1 MNRKTLFTALL
12 LLLGRNVCSAG
23 EPGPTIRF
31 AEIPAGWFYMGSG
44 GPGADYDETPIH
56 KVVISRPFRMS
67 VTEITNAQYEAFDPS
82 HRALRGKQG
91 FSSGDNEAVIF
102 VDWHQADAFCR
113 WLSEKEGRTYRLP
126 TEAEWEYACR
136 AGSCMHYSFGDRLPK
151 AALKN
156 QEEHHSFIPVD
167 LTVAQS
173 APNAFGLYDMHGN
186 VEEWC
191 YDWYGPYFRGD
202 QTDPVGY
209 ADGFYKVTRGGSHST
224 PVEYL
229 RSANRMAMIPE
240 DKHFLTGFRIIEA
253 PYPATKPVPA
263 STAAEPVAQHVAHW
277 ADMNDQPRYYTP
289 IEYVIPPQIS
299 TAPMYPHNHCPA
311 VTWCRNGD
319 LLAVWFSTIS
329 EFGREM
335 AIWHS
340 RLRCGAD
347 SWDEASLLCKVPDRN
362 MTGSSLRCDPD
373 SGRIYL
379 LNGVE
384 AGGWWRNLALLAQ
397 TSDDNGATWS
407 RPQIVSPEHTPGH
420 QVIAGMIRSS
430 EGWLIN
436 ACDGGPDN
444 NEGSVIQIS
453 RDDGRSWTSPCGE
466 KPEEFEAGRTGG
478 MIAGIHACVVQL
490 RDGSLMAFGRGNDV
504 ADAKG
509 RRRMTRSISGDMGKT
524 WRYEA
529 SPFPPISGG
538 QRCTMIRLKE
548 GPIVLV
554 SFTHHPLRPPKD
566 KDRMRLGGKIKSG
579 MFAAV
584 SYDEGKTW
592 PVRKLITDGQYRFM
606 DGGAWTGFFETDA
619 DRAEPR
625 GYLTMTQSPDGII
638 HLLSSKNHYRFN
650 LKWLE
655 QND

>member
-240 DKHFLTGFRIIEA
+240 DKHFLT
-253 PYPATKPVPA
+253 
-263 STAAEPVAQHVAHW
+263 
-277 ADMNDQPRYYTP
+277 
-289 IEYVIPPQIS
+289 
-299 TAPMYPHNHCPA
+299 
-311 VTWCRNGD
+311 
-319 LLAVWFSTIS
+319 
-329 EFGREM
+329 
-335 AIWHS
+335 
-340 RLRCGAD
+340 
-347 SWDEASLLCKVPDRN
+347 
-362 MTGSSLRCDPD
+362 
-373 SGRIYL
+373 
-379 LNGVE
+379 
-384 AGGWWRNLALLAQ
+384 
-397 TSDDNGATWS
+397 
-407 RPQIVSPEHTPGH
+407 
-420 QVIAGMIRSS
+420 
-430 EGWLIN
+430 
-436 ACDGGPDN
+436 
-444 NEGSVIQIS
+444 
-453 RDDGRSWTSPCGE
+453 
-466 KPEEFEAGRTGG
+466 
-478 MIAGIHACVVQL
+478 
-490 RDGSLMAFGRGNDV
+490 
-504 ADAKG
+504 
-509 RRRMTRSISGDMGKT
+509 
-524 WRYEA
+524 
-529 SPFPPISGG
+529 
-538 QRCTMIRLKE
+538 
-548 GPIVLV
+548 
-554 SFTHHPLRPPKD
+554 
-566 KDRMRLGGKIKSG
+566 
-579 MFAAV
+579 
-584 SYDEGKTW
+584 
-592 PVRKLITDGQYRFM
+592 
-606 DGGAWTGFFETDA
+606 
-619 DRAEPR
+619 
-625 GYLTMTQSPDGII
+625 
-638 HLLSSKNHYRFN
+638 
-650 LKWLE
+650 
-655 QND
+655 

>member
-224 PVEYL
+224 PRRIPPLGQPHGHDPGRQAFPDRIPHYRSALSGHEAGSRFHRRRTCSATRRTLGRYERPTALLHPHRIRHTAAYL
-229 RSANRMAMIPE
+229 RST
-240 DKHFLTGFRIIEA
+240 D
-253 PYPATKPVPA
+253 
-263 STAAEPVAQHVAHW
+263 
-277 ADMNDQPRYYTP
+277 
-289 IEYVIPPQIS
+289 
-299 TAPMYPHNHCPA
+299 
-311 VTWCRNGD
+311 
-319 LLAVWFSTIS
+319 
-329 EFGREM
+329 
-335 AIWHS
+335 
-340 RLRCGAD
+340 
-347 SWDEASLLCKVPDRN
+347 
-362 MTGSSLRCDPD
+362 
-373 SGRIYL
+373 
-379 LNGVE
+379 
-384 AGGWWRNLALLAQ
+384 
-397 TSDDNGATWS
+397 
-407 RPQIVSPEHTPGH
+407 VSPQPL
-420 QVIAGMIRSS
+420 S
-430 EGWLIN
+430 
-436 ACDGGPDN
+436 
-444 NEGSVIQIS
+444 GS
-453 RDDGRSWTSPCGE
+453 
-466 KPEEFEAGRTGG
+466 
-478 MIAGIHACVVQL
+478 HVV
-490 RDGSLMAFGRGNDV
+490 
-504 ADAKG
+504 
-509 RRRMTRSISGDMGKT
+509 
-524 WRYEA
+524 
-529 SPFPPISGG
+529 P
-538 QRCTMIRLKE
+538 
-548 GPIVLV
+548 
-554 SFTHHPLRPPKD
+554 
-566 KDRMRLGGKIKSG
+566 
-579 MFAAV
+579 
-584 SYDEGKTW
+584 
-592 PVRKLITDGQYRFM
+592 
-606 DGGAWTGFFETDA
+606 
-619 DRAEPR
+619 
-625 GYLTMTQSPDGII
+625 
-638 HLLSSKNHYRFN
+638 
-650 LKWLE
+650 
-655 QND
+655 

>member
-229 RSANRMAMIPE
+229 RSAKCRFI
-240 DKHFLTGFRIIEA
+240 TITRIN
-253 PYPATKPVPA
+253 
-263 STAAEPVAQHVAHW
+263 Q
-277 ADMNDQPRYYTP
+277 
-289 IEYVIPPQIS
+289 
-299 TAPMYPHNHCPA
+299 
-311 VTWCRNGD
+311 
-319 LLAVWFSTIS
+319 
-329 EFGREM
+329 
-335 AIWHS
+335 
-340 RLRCGAD
+340 
-347 SWDEASLLCKVPDRN
+347 SLIL
-362 MTGSSLRCDPD
+362 
-373 SGRIYL
+373 I
-379 LNGVE
+379 
-384 AGGWWRNLALLAQ
+384 Q
-397 TSDDNGATWS
+397 TYILITQLS
-407 RPQIVSPEHTPGH
+407 V
-420 QVIAGMIRSS
+420 RSS
-430 EGWLIN
+430 HFQVTQPSQIFHKRFFRHIPSQTNRREISILI
-436 ACDGGPDN
+436 PF
-444 NEGSVIQIS
+444 
-453 RDDGRSWTSPCGE
+453 T
-466 KPEEFEAGRTGG
+466 KAGRT
-478 MIAGIHACVVQL
+478 
-490 RDGSLMAFGRGNDV
+490 
-504 ADAKG
+504 
-509 RRRMTRSISGDMGKT
+509 
-524 WRYEA
+524 
-529 SPFPPISGG
+529 
-538 QRCTMIRLKE
+538 IR
-548 GPIVLV
+548 
-554 SFTHHPLRPPKD
+554 
-566 KDRMRLGGKIKSG
+566 
-579 MFAAV
+579 
-584 SYDEGKTW
+584 
-592 PVRKLITDGQYRFM
+592 
-606 DGGAWTGFFETDA
+606 
-619 DRAEPR
+619 
-625 GYLTMTQSPDGII
+625 TQSTLNQITTII
-638 HLLSSKNHYRFN
+638 SIIGFN
-650 LKWLE
+650 ISRMH
-655 QND
+655 

>member
-1 MNRKTLFTALL
+1 M
-12 LLLGRNVCSAG
+12 
-23 EPGPTIRF
+23 
-31 AEIPAGWFYMGSG
+31 
-44 GPGADYDETPIH
+44 
-56 KVVISRPFRMS
+56 
-67 VTEITNAQYEAFDPS
+67 
-82 HRALRGKQG
+82 
-91 FSSGDNEAVIF
+91 IF

-277 ADMNDQPRYYTP
+277 VDMNDQPRYYTP
-289 IEYVIPPQIS
+289 IEYVIPPHIS
-299 TAPMYPHNHCPA
+299 AAPMYPTTIVRQSRGA
-311 VTWCRNGD
+311 VTATCSPSG
-319 LLAVWFSTIS
+319 
-329 EFGREM
+329 
-335 AIWHS
+335 S
-340 RLRCGAD
+340 RRSANSAGKWLSGTAACAAEPTRGTKRAFCG
-347 SWDEASLLCKVPDRN
+347 VPDRN

-373 SGRIYL
+373 SGRTPSAQRRRSRRLVAQSGAHGADLGRQRRDMEPPADRLPGTYS
-379 LNGVE
+379 GTS
-384 AGGWWRNLALLAQ
+384 GHRRHDPQQRRLAHQCLRRRPGQ
-397 TSDDNGATWS
+397 QRRFGDSDQPRR
-407 RPQIVSPEHTPGH
+407 RPELDISLRGKTRRVRSGTHRRHDRGH
-420 QVIAGMIRSS
+420 PRLRRPA
-430 EGWLIN
+430 
-436 ACDGGPDN
+436 
-444 NEGSVIQIS
+444 
-453 RDDGRSWTSPCGE
+453 
-466 KPEEFEAGRTGG
+466 
-478 MIAGIHACVVQL
+478 

-554 SFTHHPLRPPKD
+554 SFTYTPASAQGRRPDAFGREDQK
-566 KDRMRLGGKIKSG
+566 RH
-579 MFAAV
+579 
-584 SYDEGKTW
+584 
-592 PVRKLITDGQYRFM
+592 VRRRVL
-606 DGGAWTGFFETDA
+606 
-619 DRAEPR
+619 
-625 GYLTMTQSPDGII
+625 
-638 HLLSSKNHYRFN
+638 
-650 LKWLE
+650 
-655 QND
+655 

>member
-1 MNRKTLFTALL
+1 M
-12 LLLGRNVCSAG
+12 
-23 EPGPTIRF
+23 
-31 AEIPAGWFYMGSG
+31 
-44 GPGADYDETPIH
+44 
-56 KVVISRPFRMS
+56 
-67 VTEITNAQYEAFDPS
+67 
-82 HRALRGKQG
+82 
-91 FSSGDNEAVIF
+91 
-102 VDWHQADAFCR
+102 
-113 WLSEKEGRTYRLP
+113 
-126 TEAEWEYACR
+126 
-136 AGSCMHYSFGDRLPK
+136 
-151 AALKN
+151 
-156 QEEHHSFIPVD
+156 
-167 LTVAQS
+167 
-173 APNAFGLYDMHGN
+173 
-186 VEEWC
+186 
-191 YDWYGPYFRGD
+191 
-202 QTDPVGY
+202 
-209 ADGFYKVTRGGSHST
+209 
-224 PVEYL
+224 
-229 RSANRMAMIPE
+229 
-240 DKHFLTGFRIIEA
+240 
-253 PYPATKPVPA
+253 
-263 STAAEPVAQHVAHW
+263 
-277 ADMNDQPRYYTP
+277 
-289 IEYVIPPQIS
+289 
-299 TAPMYPHNHCPA
+299 
-311 VTWCRNGD
+311 
-319 LLAVWFSTIS
+319 
-329 EFGREM
+329 
-335 AIWHS
+335 
-340 RLRCGAD
+340 
-347 SWDEASLLCKVPDRN
+347 
-362 MTGSSLRCDPD
+362 
-373 SGRIYL
+373 
-379 LNGVE
+379 
-384 AGGWWRNLALLAQ
+384 AQ

-548 GPIVLV
+548 GPDRIGIL
-554 SFTHHPLRPPKD
+554 HPPPPASAQGRRPDAFGREDQK
-566 KDRMRLGGKIKSG
+566 RHVRR
-579 MFAAV
+579 AV

>member
-1 MNRKTLFTALL
+1 M
-12 LLLGRNVCSAG
+12 
-23 EPGPTIRF
+23 EPPT
-31 AEIPAGWFYMGSG
+31 
-44 GPGADYDETPIH
+44 
-56 KVVISRPFRMS
+56 
-67 VTEITNAQYEAFDPS
+67 
-82 HRALRGKQG
+82 
-91 FSSGDNEAVIF
+91 
-102 VDWHQADAFCR
+102 
-113 WLSEKEGRTYRLP
+113 
-126 TEAEWEYACR
+126 
-136 AGSCMHYSFGDRLPK
+136 DRLPG
-151 AALKN
+151 
-156 QEEHHSFIPVD
+156 
-167 LTVAQS
+167 T
-173 APNAFGLYDMHGN
+173 Y
-186 VEEWC
+186 
-191 YDWYGPYFRGD
+191 
-202 QTDPVGY
+202 
-209 ADGFYKVTRGGSHST
+209 
-224 PVEYL
+224 
-229 RSANRMAMIPE
+229 
-240 DKHFLTGFRIIEA
+240 
-253 PYPATKPVPA
+253 
-263 STAAEPVAQHVAHW
+263 
-277 ADMNDQPRYYTP
+277 
-289 IEYVIPPQIS
+289 
-299 TAPMYPHNHCPA
+299 
-311 VTWCRNGD
+311 
-319 LLAVWFSTIS
+319 
-329 EFGREM
+329 
-335 AIWHS
+335 
-340 RLRCGAD
+340 
-347 SWDEASLLCKVPDRN
+347 
-362 MTGSSLRCDPD
+362 
-373 SGRIYL
+373 
-379 LNGVE
+379 
-384 AGGWWRNLALLAQ
+384 
-397 TSDDNGATWS
+397 
-407 RPQIVSPEHTPGH
+407 PGH

-566 KDRMRLGGKIKSG
+566 EDRMRLGGRSK
-579 MFAAV
+579 AAC
-584 SYDEGKTW
+584 SPPCPMTKARRG
-592 PVRKLITDGQYRFM
+592 PSANSSPTDNTGS
-606 DGGAWTGFFETDA
+606 WTAGRGPAFFETDA